1 LKHPLVVAFL
11 YVTLPLSLGLAEDWP
26 DWRGPRRDGTWNAPP
41 LPHRLPA
48 VESARVWSKPIGPGY
63 AGISV
68 AGDRLYSLDRV
79 PSPGQNP
86 DGQERIL
93 CFNTKTGD
101 IVWQHAYPEHYGNLD
116 YASGPRASPAIVD
129 GIVYTLGAVGM
140 AGALDAATGRVLWQR
155 DLRAE
160 QSATIPTWGLA
171 ATPFVLDNQ
180 VILHAGLPKGSVVS
194 LDIKTGNERW
204 RASNDPAGYATPILI
219 HPPSGRQLVV
229 WTPEHILGIHPDNGT
244 MEWSIPYQVTY
255 GVSIATPIYHDG
267 IVFVSGYWEGSKGIA
282 LGPARTDAKLLYE
295 ENRWLRGLMAPP
307 LRFDDDLF
315 LLDKKHGLVCFEL
328 RTGKKKW
335 DDGNALTPSGTNPQ
349 ASFVW
354 TGRGRE
360 ILAFNSDGDLIRA
373 ELGRDGYREI
383 DRIHLIDPAPPSN
396 TLWSN
401 PAFAGDSVYVRSDR
415 EVMRYRLTN
424 D

>member
-1 LKHPLVVAFL
+1 M
-11 YVTLPLSLGLAEDWP
+11 
-26 DWRGPRRDGTWNAPP
+26 
-41 LPHRLPA
+41 
-48 VESARVWSKPIGPGY
+48 
-63 AGISV
+63 
-68 AGDRLYSLDRV
+68 GDRLYTLDRV

-93 CFNTKTGD
+93 CLDTKTGD
-101 IVWQHAYPEHYGNLD
+101 IVWQHAYSAHYGNLD
-116 YASGPRASPAIVD
+116 YASGPRANPAIVD
-129 GIVYTLGAVGM
+129 GVVYTLGAVGI
-140 AGALDAATGRVLWQR
+140 ACSLDAATGKIHWQR

-160 QSATIPTWGLA
+160 ESATIPTWGLA
-171 ATPFVLDNQ
+171 ATPFIIGDQ

-194 LDIKTGNERW
+194 LDIKTGKERW

-219 HPPSGRQLVV
+219 NAPFGQQLIV
-229 WTPEHILGIHPDNGT
+229 WTPEHILGIHPDKGT
-244 MEWSIPYQVTY
+244 IEWSVPYKVTY

-267 IVFVSGYWEGSKGIA
+267 IVFVSGYWEGSKAIT

-307 LRFDDDLF
+307 LRAGEDLF

-335 DDGNALTPSGTNPQ
+335 DDANAMTPSGTNPQ

-354 TGRGRE
+354 TGHGRE

-373 ELGRDGYREI
+373 ELATDGYREL

-401 PAFAGDSVYVRSDR
+401 PAFASDSVYLRSDK
-415 EVMRYRLTN
+415 EVMRYRLTS